1 MQLRRALPL
10 SLVALLAS
18 AGCVSV
24 GPQDPAAV
32 PSPVRG
38 AVPAADAPER
48 AASPGLPLGQ
58 LPAAVAPEPS
68 ANTARG
74 PAADGDA
81 EGDGDRAPARVSP
94 RERAR
99 AKQAAPPRRTR
110 VPGAVTAHPRRR
122 PVAPPRPDELCAAAD
137 GVVPPSIVDLCVR
150 QYER

>member
-48 AASPGLPLGQ
+48 AASPGLPLGE
-58 LPAAVAPEPS
+58 LPAAVPPEPS
-68 ANTARG
+68 ADPARG
-74 PAADGDA
+74 PAADGD
-81 EGDGDRAPARVSP
+81 GGGDRNRVPARVSP

-110 VPGAVTAHPRRR
+110 VPGAATAHPRRR
-122 PVAPPRPDELCAAAD
+122 PAAPPRPDELCAAAD

-150 QYER
+150 QYDR